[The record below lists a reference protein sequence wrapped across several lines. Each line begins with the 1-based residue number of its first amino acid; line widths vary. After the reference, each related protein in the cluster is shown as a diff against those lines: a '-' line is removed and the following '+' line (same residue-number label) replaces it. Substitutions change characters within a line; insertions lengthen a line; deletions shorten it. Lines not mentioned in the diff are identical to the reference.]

1 MVQGTLKG
9 AKMDPISAI
18 LNISSTIINKL
29 FPDPAQAAQA
39 QLALLK
45 LQQDGELAAIVG
57 QMDINNVE
65 AASGSLFVAGARPFI
80 IWVCGIGFAMQFIV
94 SPILTWGSALL
105 NHPITLPP
113 LDMGT
118 LMTMLGGLLGLGAM
132 RTVEKLN
139 GVAST
144 GINK

>member
-1 MVQGTLKG
+1 MSL
-9 AKMDPISAI
+9 DPISAALDI
-18 LNISSTIINKL
+18 GGKL
-29 FPDPAQAAQA
+29 IDRLWPDPTQAAA
-39 QLALLK
+39 AK
-45 LQQDGELAAIVG
+45 LQLLQMQQNGELAAMTA
-57 QMDINNVE
+57 QTDTNKVE
-65 AASGSLFVAGARPFI
+65 AQSGSLFVAGARPFI
-80 IWVCGIGFAMQFIV
+80 IWVCGFGFAMQFIV

-139 GVAST
+139 GVASSS
-144 GINK
+144 ISK